1 VLYVALTRATQ
12 QLTVVAGAGD
22 MPDGA
27 GVPDLLR
34 D

>member
-12 QLTVVAGAGD
+12 RLTVVAGERD
-22 MPDGA
+22 QPDA
-27 GVPDLLR
+27 DGVPDLLR